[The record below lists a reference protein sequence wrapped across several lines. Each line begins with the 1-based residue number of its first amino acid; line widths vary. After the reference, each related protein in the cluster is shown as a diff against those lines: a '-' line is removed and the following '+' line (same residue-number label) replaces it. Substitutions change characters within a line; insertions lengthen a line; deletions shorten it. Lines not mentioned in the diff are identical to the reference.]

1 MTDKEFLNWIIDRLI
16 HVYGE
21 SPYVDFIHKLRNI
34 AKTIP
39 SDQYTPNIIGK

>member
-21 SPYVDFIHKLRNI
+21 SPNVDFLLRLKKI
-34 AKTIP
+34 ADK
-39 SDQYTPNIIGK
+39 YE